1 MQDYQKRV
9 IEEKAELDERLLHL
23 RHFIKVGNDVYEN
36 LPWSEKA
43 RLTRQVLAMGDYSQ
57 VLKERI
63 DAFEVSHA

>member
-9 IEEKAELDERLLHL
+9 IEEKADLDDRLLKL
-23 RHFIKVGNDVYEN
+23 RKFISVGNATYDA
-36 LPWSEKA
+36 LPHPEKA
-43 RLTRQVLAMGDYSQ
+43 RLVRQVLAMGDYSQ